1 MKLNQADRLI
11 TFLWRM
17 SAMSLLLLAD
27 MVVMAA
33 PVVMV
38 VMVVWVAGQVAV
50 SSTAES
56 WAFLQSLNLLRQAVF
71 RPCTLSISVLA
82 SQELRSDLRCDA
94 KLDYLIG
101 DISRD
106 LLHGKSIGP
115 TAAVIAGFA
124 AIDLRLEWLH
134 LCLAILGHWRV
145 NDNVGA
151 AVFNACAAV
160 LQSFPWGRGRSTY
173 IWKNIKSYKRVCP
186 SVCDHSKWVTSCPV
200 TW

>member
-1 MKLNQADRLI
+1 MKLNQADRLM

-82 SQELRSDLRCDA
+82 SQELRSDLRCEV
-94 KLDYLIG
+94 
-101 DISRD
+101 R
-106 LLHGKSIGP
+106 
-115 TAAVIAGFA
+115 FN
-124 AIDLRLEWLH
+124 
-134 LCLAILGHWRV
+134 WRY
-145 NDNVGA
+145 
-151 AVFNACAAV
+151 
-160 LQSFPWGRGRSTY
+160 FPWFTSWQKHRSNMCSHR
-173 IWKNIKSYKRVCP
+173 WFCSHRPLFGMSP
-186 SVCDHSKWVTSCPV
+186 SLPCNPRTLTCQWQCRRSCLQC
-200 TW
+200 